1 MSVDWGRLRAVVIE
15 SDDWGLC
22 AWVPDEDAWQALSG
36 TPAWRSPAG
45 RRYGRSTL
53 ETAVDVI
60 RLNEILLGVRGGDGF
75 PPVWQANTVMAAAD
89 FERLAASEFDVDP
102 FPIVA
107 FPETPSRWRR
117 PGLWGAIEAAI
128 AGGTWWP
135 ELHGLHHL
143 PVSAWL
149 DALRAGETDART
161 AFDHQSIVCS
171 RVEASGEYDPSE
183 PDDLRVSHLERA
195 IHGFREVFG
204 RRAQSLCAP
213 DYRWDDLLER
223 EAERR
228 GVAIFQGKGEQVGQT
243 APLGRWFQAP
253 RGLASEGERFYMP
266 ARIPFEPRGD
276 ARPSS
281 RLGSEAAH
289 RKVRDAWKR
298 GEPAV
303 ISSHRLNYAHLDE
316 EWSQAGRTALGEL
329 LRILG
334 GDQAVFLTDAEVR
347 DIALHGWSARRI
359 GDHGTLLRVYSD
371 APANVMLEAPEGATG
386 VTLGQ
391 GRGSGKPPKL
401 TGGVLL
407 AELGRGEYLLEWSR
421 S

>member
-1 MSVDWGRLRAVVIE
+1 MDWSRLRAVVIE

-22 AWVPDEDAWQALSG
+22 AWVPDEDAWQALSR

-53 ETAVDVI
+53 ETAVDVT

-75 PPVWQANTVMAAAD
+75 PPVWQANTVMAAPD
-89 FERLAASEFDVDP
+89 FESLAAADFDVDP

-107 FPETPSRWRR
+107 LPLAPTRWQRS
-117 PGLWGAIEAAI
+117 GLWGAVEAAI

-149 DALRAGETDART
+149 EALRAGEADARA
-161 AFDHQSIVCS
+161 AFDHQTIVCA
-171 RVEASGEYDPSE
+171 RVEASGEYDPTE
-183 PDDLRVSHLERA
+183 PDELRTSHLERA
-195 IHGFREVFG
+195 IHGFHEAFG
-204 RRAQSLCAP
+204 RRAQSLCPP
-213 DYRWDDLLER
+213 DYRWDDHLER

-228 GVAIFQGKGEQVGQT
+228 GVAIFQGKAEQVGHT
-243 APLGRWFQAP
+243 APLGRWFQTP
-253 RGLASEGERFYMP
+253 RGLATEGGRFYMP

-276 ARPSS
+276 ARGSS
-281 RLGSEAAH
+281 RLGADAAH
-289 RKVRDAWKR
+289 RKIREAWKR

-316 EWSQAGRTALGEL
+316 EWSQAGRDALSEL
-329 LRILG
+329 LRLLG
-334 GDQAVFLTDAEVR
+334 GDQAVFLTDGEVR
-347 DIALHGWSARRI
+347 DLSVHGWSARPI
-359 GDHGTLLRVYSD
+359 AEHGTLLRVYSD
-371 APANVMLEAPEGATG
+371 APASIMLEVPEGATG
-386 VTLGQ
+386 VTMGK
-391 GRGSGKPPKL
+391 GRGSHKAPKL

-421 S
+421 P